1 MAKFLTYS
9 DKHYTIREGLG
20 LITIKGMLARS
31 AGLYP
36 YKTALQMRRGE
47 DFYKVTYRELKE
59 RVDQLS
65 AGLARRG
72 IGHGDRVA
80 ILGEN
85 CPEWVES
92 YMAVVGMGAV
102 GVPLDSQLKPQEIR
116 HILTDS
122 ESKALIVSR
131 NYAETAAEAS
141 AGLPMLKHV
150 FSMSDLSRI
159 YETPE
164 TKTLK
169 RQVQLDDLAVII
181 YTSGT
186 TGSSKGVML
195 THGNIMSNVDA
206 GYQVIHYDHHDTF
219 ISVLPLHHTF
229 EATAGMLVPLYAGCT
244 ITYARS
250 LKPKEIIADI
260 RDTGCTIM
268 IGVPLLFE
276 KIYLGILRGVK
287 ERDWL
292 TRMAFAASNGVVRSI
307 KTVTGQRA
315 GGKVFKSL
323 RDRAGMG
330 TLRLLISGGAALNV
344 EVAKGFETLGFH
356 LIQGYG
362 LTETSPILTVNSVK
376 NPDPASVG
384 PALPGLEL
392 KIVDPDASGVGEVAA
407 KGPNVMKGYYKNDA
421 ATQSVMRDS
430 WFLTGDLGYL
440 DDRGFLYITG
450 RAKNVIVSAA
460 GKNIYPEEVETQ
472 LLKSPFIT
480 EVLVIGEMNPQTN
493 REEVHAIIYPS
504 LEAFDDYALKHKV
517 KVDEALVERIL
528 KEEVRRECSNLA
540 DYKRVKHFS
549 VREEEFPK
557 TTTKKIKRYLFA
569 GKKVDV

>member
-9 DKHYTIREGLG
+9 NRHYTIREGLG

-47 DFYKVTYRELKE
+47 EFYKVTYRELKE

-65 AGLARRG
+65 AGLGHRG

-92 YMAVVGMGAV
+92 YLAVTGMGAV

-122 ESKALIVSR
+122 EAKALIVSR
-131 NYAETAAEAS
+131 GFAETAAEALE
-141 AGLPMLKHV
+141 GLTGIRHV
-150 FSMSDLSRI
+150 FSMNDLSRL
-159 YETPE
+159 YEPVE
-164 TKTLK
+164 PRTLK
-169 RQVQLDDLAVII
+169 RQVQLEDLAVII

-195 THGNIMSNVDA
+195 THGNIMSDVDA
-206 GYQVIHYDHHDTF
+206 GYQTFHFDHHDTF

-229 EATAGMLVPLYAGCT
+229 EATAGMLVPLYAGAS

-260 RDTGCTIM
+260 RDAQCTIM

-276 KIYLGILRGVK
+276 KIYLGIKRSVK
-287 ERDWL
+287 EKDWL
-292 TRMAFAASNGVVRSI
+292 TRVAFAASNGVVKSI
-307 KTVTGQRA
+307 KSVTGRRA
-315 GGKVFKSL
+315 GGRVFKSL
-323 RDRAGMG
+323 RDKAGMG
-330 TLRLLISGGAALNV
+330 SLRLMVSGGAALNV
-344 EVAKGFETLGFH
+344 EVAKGFETLGFE
-356 LIQGYG
+356 LVQGYG
-362 LTETSPILTVNSVK
+362 LTETSPILTVNFMK

-384 PALPGLEL
+384 PAIPGVEL
-392 KIVDPDASGVGEVAA
+392 KIVEPDANGIGEIAA
-407 KGPNVMKGYYKNDA
+407 KGPNLMQGYYKNPA
-421 ATQSVMRDS
+421 ATQAVMRDG
-430 WFLTGDLGYL
+430 WFLTGDLGYI
-440 DDRGFLYITG
+440 DGRGCLFITG

-460 GKNIYPEEVETQ
+460 GKNIYPEEVEAQ
-472 LLKSPFIT
+472 LLKSPYIA
-480 EVLVIGEMNPQTN
+480 EVLVIGEMNPQTE
-493 REEVHAIIYPS
+493 REEVHAMIYPAS
-504 LEAFDDYALKHKV
+504 EAFDEYSARHKV
-517 KVDEALVERIL
+517 KVDESLVERIL

-569 GKKVDV
+569 GKKVKV

>member
-47 DFYKVTYRELKE
+47 EFYRLTYRELKE
-59 RVDQLS
+59 RADQLS
-65 AGLARRG
+65 AGLAHRG

-92 YMAVVGMGAV
+92 YFAVTGMGAV

-122 ESKALIVSR
+122 EAKALIVSN
-131 NYAETAAEAS
+131 NYAETAAEALE
-141 AGLPMLKHV
+141 GLPGIKHV
-150 FSMSDLSRI
+150 FSMNDLSRI
-159 YETPE
+159 YEPAE
-164 TKTLK
+164 PRTLK
-169 RQVQLDDLAVII
+169 RQVQLEDLAVII

-195 THGNIMSNVDA
+195 THGNIMADVDA
-206 GYQVIHYDHHDTF
+206 GYQTFRFDHHDTF

-229 EATAGMLVPLYAGCT
+229 EATGGMLVPLYAGAS

-260 RDTGCTIM
+260 RDAQCTIM
-268 IGVPLLFE
+268 MGVPLLFE
-276 KIYLGILRGVK
+276 KIYLGIRRGVREK
-287 ERDWL
+287 DWL
-292 TRMAFAASNGVVRSI
+292 TRVAFAASNGVVKSI
-307 KTVTGQRA
+307 KSVTGRRA
-315 GGKVFKSL
+315 GGKVFRTL
-323 RDRAGMG
+323 RDKAGMG
-330 TLRLLISGGAALNV
+330 SLRLMVSGGAALNV
-344 EVAKGFETLGFH
+344 EVAKGFETLGFD
-356 LIQGYG
+356 LVQGYG
-362 LTETSPILTVNSVK
+362 LTETSPILTVNFIK
-376 NPDPASVG
+376 DPDHASVG
-384 PALPGLEL
+384 PAIPGVEL
-392 KIVDPDASGVGEVAA
+392 KIMDPDANGIGEIAT
-407 KGPNVMKGYYKNDA
+407 KGPNLMQGYYKNPA
-421 ATQSVMRDS
+421 ATQAVMREG
-430 WFLTGDLGYL
+430 WFLTGDLGYI
-440 DDRGFLYITG
+440 DGRGCLFITG

-460 GKNIYPEEVETQ
+460 GKNIYPEEVEAQ
-472 LLKSPFIT
+472 LSKSPYIA
-480 EVLVIGEMNPQTN
+480 EVLVIGEMNPQTG
-493 REEVHAIIYPS
+493 REEVHAMIYPAS
-504 LEAFDDYALKHKV
+504 EAFDEYSVKHKV

-528 KEEVRRECSNLA
+528 KEEVRRECANLA

-549 VREEEFPK
+549 IREEEFPK

-569 GKKVDV
+569 GKKVNV